1 MKKQIVIPLCCVL
14 SAAVIGGSIYGVIK
28 FNDSKTII
36 DVLPVSMLS
45 TTYWNSTSS
54 SGYVT
59 SNVSQQ
65 IYLEE
70 KQVIEKIYVHE
81 GDKVSI
87 GDKLVAFD
95 TTLSELDL
103 EDKRISLQKIDLQI
117 KDINKQIQQ
126 IKENKTPV
134 DVGTTQN
141 TFGSNENPVKA
152 PESSD
157 TAPANIVVTEN
168 PEKDSS
174 SESASTDTGS
184 QETSQPQAEP
194 EKQLDFNTEATP
206 IENAYEILCDENTII
221 TPEFINRIRGCAE
234 GSTEADPAKAI
245 TVILKIADSGS
256 GLTLNGRELKLP
268 TDDEIPTRLG
278 KFIRNNR
285 RMDNYPEKLDKNTDI
300 LNIDGK
306 DVVYCK
312 PETIITPEFIKRLL
326 AVSPTENS
334 EGQEAKAVTLH
345 IKGQPD
351 FILDGSK
358 LSAPD
363 ESKIKETTVKYFTE
377 NNDFEMKPE
386 EPDTETADSGDI
398 DVDDPIGGGDIGD
411 DFPIGGGDIGGD
423 IGGDFPIGGG
433 DIGGGPVYTQE
444 EIKQLVTQ
452 KEQEIAKL
460 NTERKQAEL
469 DMTKLQKQID
479 AAVVTSSVN
488 GIVKTA
494 IDPSEE
500 NSGLESGS
508 PFIVVQSEE
517 GLYLT
522 GTIDELQ
529 LETIKVGQTITAN
542 SYMSGGMFNAE
553 ITEISNYPTDYNMS
567 YSENSNVS
575 YYPFKAYIENADGL
589 TNGEYVDLMMDTALN
604 SGEDDALYILKAYIR
619 QDDDGTSYVYV
630 RDENERLK
638 KQTVVTGK
646 NIYNSYTE
654 IKSGLTMD
662 DYIAFPYGKNL
673 KDGVKTQEGSSDNII
688 Y

>member
-28 FNDSKTII
+28 FNDSKTVI

-70 KQVIEKIYVHE
+70 KQVIEKIYVKE

-117 KDINKQIQQ
+117 NDINKQIQQ

-134 DVGTTQN
+134 DVGITQN
-141 TFGSNENPVKA
+141 TFESNENPA
-152 PESSD
+152 SDSSD
-157 TAPANIVVTEN
+157 IAPANIVVTEN
-168 PEKDSS
+168 TEATASPDSDTAS
-174 SESASTDTGS
+174 SDTDS
-184 QETSQPQAEP
+184 QETVQPDAEP

-206 IENAYEILCDENTII
+206 VENAYEILCDENTII
-221 TPEFINRIRGCAE
+221 TPEFINRIRGCSE
-234 GSTEADPAKAI
+234 NSTEADSQKAI

-256 GLTLNGRELKLP
+256 GITLNGRELKAP
-268 TDDEIPTRLG
+268 TEDEIPTRLG
-278 KFIRNNR
+278 QFIRNNR
-285 RMDNYPEKLDKNTDI
+285 KMNTYPEKLDKNTDI

-312 PETIITPEFIKRLL
+312 PETMITPEFIKRLL
-326 AVSPTENS
+326 AIAPTQDS
-334 EGQEAKAVTLH
+334 EGQDAKIVTLH

-351 FILDGSK
+351 FILDGSQ
-358 LSAPD
+358 LSVPD

-377 NNDFEMKPE
+377 NNAFEMKPE
-386 EPDTETADSGDI
+386 ESESDTSDSE
-398 DVDDPIGGGDIGD
+398 DDTVGGGDIGD
-411 DFPIGGGDIGGD
+411 GGIDIGDIGGGDIGGD
-423 IGGDFPIGGG
+423 FN
-433 DIGGGPVYTQE
+433 GPAYTQE
-444 EIKQLVTQ
+444 EIKQLVAE
-452 KEQEIAKL
+452 KELEIAKL

-479 AAVVTSSVN
+479 ASVVTSSVN

-494 IDPSEE
+494 VDPSEE

-522 GTIDELQ
+522 GTISELQ
-529 LETIKVGQTITAN
+529 LETVKIGQTITAN
-542 SYMSGGMFNAE
+542 SYMSGGTFNAE
-553 ITEISNYPTDYNMS
+553 ITEISNYPTDNNMS

-589 TNGEYVDLMMDTALN
+589 TNGEYVDLMMDTDSA
-604 SGEDDALYILKAYIR
+604 GAEDNALYILKAYIR

-646 NIYNSYTE
+646 SIYNSYIE

-673 KDGVKTQEGSSDNII
+673 KDGVKTKEGSSDNII